1 MAAYLSTLGT
11 RDVSV
16 WTCTIQVNDQD
27 VSFKVNTG
35 AEVTVISKDA
45 SKALELDALQPPT
58 KKLYGPDQSPFEVV
72 GETTVR

>member
-35 AEVTVISKDA
+35 AEVTVISKDV
-45 SKALELDALQPPT
+45 SKALGLDALQPPT
-58 KKLYGPDQSPFEVV
+58 KAPLKLS
-72 GETTVR
+72 VRQPSG